1 MPYTITYSPDLPDI
15 DEAVVTETVTNA
27 DDNVIVYDWDIP
39 EVDEAVTTETVNN
52 AADNT
57 IEKTWEIPTIAQPTY
72 AYELTY
78 PRPGGKYATRATQ
91 QVLVGMQQQRH
102 IFPLLPHRGFVLQW
116 KFKLVLATDYATI
129 KTGATG
135 IVVKYSRD
143 GEAFV
148 TASATVTEIGFGWY
162 TIAIPVEATNVN
174 DTTLILMATATSCAQ
189 CDELIQ
195 FYKGNSYY
203 ISFISSNGD
212 WTWYKI
218 RTYWWTNLAGIT
230 WADMIG
236 DRSALTVPTIYQPI
250 VTETVELV

>member
-39 EVDEAVTTETVNN
+39 DIDEAVTTETVDN
-52 AADNT
+52 ADDNT

-72 AYELTY
+72 AYSLTY

-91 QVLVGMQQQRH
+91 QVLVGIQQQRH

-148 TASATVTEIGFGWY
+148 TVSATVTEIGFGWY

-203 ISFISSNGD
+203 ISFIYPNGD

-218 RTYWWTNLAGIT
+218 RAYWWTNLAGIT

-236 DRSALTVPTIYQPI
+236 DRNALTVPTIYQPI